1 MAALVETAATRPLR
15 QCPDPGRS
23 RYVQAIDPRT
33 PIGST
38 ACSAIIVR
46 DDDKVFIAR
55 RATTKQSLPGHWE
68 TIGGG
73 VERGETPEG
82 CIVRE
87 LREELGV
94 TPKAVR
100 HFRDYVL
107 GENVCRVFIVVLE
120 DEPRPRAAD
129 FDDAGWF
136 TRDEAANL
144 GPMALNCDERLADY
158 FAAISNRRP

>member
-1 MAALVETAATRPLR
+1 MR
-15 QCPDPGRS
+15 
-23 RYVQAIDPRT
+23 I
-33 PIGST
+33 T

-46 DDDKVFIAR
+46 DDDDKVFIAR

-73 VERGETPEG
+73 VEPGETPQE

-87 LREELGV
+87 LREEIGV

-100 HFRDYVL
+100 HFTDYVVD
-107 GENVCRVFIVVLE
+107 GNGCRVFIVALE
-120 DEPRPRAAD
+120 GEPRPTAAD

-136 TRDEAANL
+136 TPDEVASL
-144 GPMALNCDERLADY
+144 RPMALNCDERLADY
-158 FAAISNRRP
+158 FAAISNWRP

>member
-1 MAALVETAATRPLR
+1 MR
-15 QCPDPGRS
+15 
-23 RYVQAIDPRT
+23 I
-33 PIGST
+33 T

-46 DDDKVFIAR
+46 DDDDKVFIAR
-55 RATTKQSLPGHWE
+55 RATSKQSLPGHWE

-73 VERGETPEG
+73 IEPGETPED

-87 LREELGV
+87 LREELRI

-107 GENVCRVFIVVLE
+107 GGNVCRVFIVALG
-120 DEPRPRAAD
+120 DEARPTAAD

-136 TRDEAANL
+136 TRDEVARL
-144 GPMALNCDERLADY
+144 SPMALNCDERLADY
-158 FAAISNRRP
+158 FAAISDQRR